1 MSRDVKRLDLNS
13 VNDGLERAIRRSNN
27 QLTQLIIER
36 EREAIK
42 IATQN
47 AQDESRRHQR
57 ETDERIRRVSQDMES
72 RIERVQSNLGARIDS
87 QAREM
92 NRQLARLDRRHTE
105 ALQAVNDNLWD
116 ALDQQ
121 GKAIQR
127 EVERIDSNIEV
138 LTNGLQELA
147 ADVDRRFD
155 EQDQR
160 INTIVGDV
168 RRLFDLREADDNTKI
183 LAAGQALAL
192 LEAIRER
199 TPIKRFAPLEIR
211 DRVAQMERRL
221 QDVRNNPA
229 SVTISDANALIDEA
243 IVMEKAAQR
252 EQAQWQAK
260 QHTALTA
267 ARALLRIMQ
276 DNMNLEV
283 NSIYDENQKEE
294 LQTDYWTHGAFS
306 KLDKEIRE
314 LEQRIESGLLDLN
327 ELDEAIGKL
336 KQLQQEADNL
346 VKKAAEL
353 GSLSERRVIVSNDIL
368 NVMIGQGW
376 ELKEAPGFMGG
387 DDEEDIREGTFA
399 ILRNR
404 AVGEELSILVLPEER
419 GDKMVNQIIFH
430 RNDDTIEA
438 PNAFHARMEQIKR
451 EIEKSGYKL
460 GQLGEPQGGGDGKIP
475 QLQEGSQL
483 RQKGASQKVNA
494 RLRGH

>member
-1 MSRDVKRLDLNS
+1 MSRDITRFDLNS
-13 VNDGLERAIRRSNN
+13 VNYGLERAIRRSNN

-47 AQDESRRHQR
+47 AQDEIRRHQR

-92 NRQLARLDRRHTE
+92 NRQLAELDSRHTK
-105 ALQAVNDNLWD
+105 ALKEVNDNLWD

-160 INTIVGDV
+160 INNIVGDV

-199 TPIKRFAPLEIR
+199 TPIERFAPLEIR

-229 SVTISDANALIDEA
+229 SVTISEANALIDEA

-283 NSIYDENQKEE
+283 NSIYDENQKVE

-376 ELKEAPGFMGG
+376 ELKEDPGFMGG

-438 PNAFHARMEQIKR
+438 PNAFHVRMEQIKR

-460 GQLGEPQGGGDGKIP
+460 GQLGELQCGGDGKIP